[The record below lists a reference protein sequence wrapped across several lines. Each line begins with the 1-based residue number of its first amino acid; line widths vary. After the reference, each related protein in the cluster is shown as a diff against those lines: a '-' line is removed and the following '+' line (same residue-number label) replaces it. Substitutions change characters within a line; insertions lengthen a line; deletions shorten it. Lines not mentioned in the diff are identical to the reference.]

1 MHVITNHVLVEE
13 PVLKEQK
20 NEIGLYIPEEEK
32 KWGQTT
38 SGKVTS
44 VGPDV
49 KGVNVGDKIYYMA
62 KAGET
67 IKTDDIIYRVMQD
80 NEVLAVED

>member
-13 PVLKEQK
+13 PVLTEQK
-20 NEIGLYIPEEEK
+20 NELGLFIPEEEK

-49 KGVNVGDKIYYMA
+49 KGINVGDTVYYMA

-67 IKTDDIIYRVMQD
+67 IKTSAIIYRVMLD
-80 NEVLAVED
+80 TEVLAVED